1 MTASRNA
8 LAEPIIK
15 IRRGLAIYKI
25 HASPFWLCRMRVP
38 SKHGYVV
45 RSTKEATRLEARR
58 VAEELYIKE
67 SNLAHFPTAIPK
79 DVRFETY
86 ADRFLTQQF
95 ERAKEGYCSL
105 ALAKSDSN
113 IVYTPATG
121 LLTYFGDKDVRQ
133 IRTKDVKAYLL
144 WMKSKRAVPY
154 AFNTYSTRIACLR
167 KILKV
172 AVDDEVIDA
181 VPATPRPE
189 RKDSPRGFFRFA
201 PLVSKEQD
209 EYQCVLRT
217 AKDMAEEGVNV
228 RWVPVTD
235 ELYDL
240 ILFLSHTFLRPTYS
254 EIYALKHS
262 DITIADD
269 PRRLILRIRKG
280 KTGFRQVN
288 TLAAAVG
295 VYQRCQRRYPNYTSD
310 EYVFY
315 PQYTN
320 RHTAQ
325 NRVSRMFKVLLMRAE
340 LTKGEDGIPRT
351 LYSIR
356 HTALSMRLV
365 KSKGQVNIYNLAR
378 SAGTSV
384 EQLERFYLKNLP
396 PSADMARN
404 LQTFGED

>member
-1 MTASRNA
+1 MGGDVFLPFVEPIAGNAEFASDLGGRA
-8 LAEPIIK
+8 LAGVEELDCLSFKLGREPSSLCHTTPPWGRIVPPFEVSVK
-15 IRRGLAIYKI
+15 LGLA
-25 HASPFWLCRMRVP
+25 H
-38 SKHGYVV
+38 
-45 RSTKEATRLEARR
+45 
-58 VAEELYIKE
+58 
-67 SNLAHFPTAIPK
+67 
-79 DVRFETY
+79 
-86 ADRFLTQQF
+86 
-95 ERAKEGYCSL
+95 CSL
-105 ALAKSDSN
+105 SLATGDKHL
-113 IVYTPATG
+113 VYTPETG

-133 IRTKDVKAYLL
+133 IRTKDVKSYLQ
-144 WMKSKRAVPY
+144 WMKGKRSVPF

-167 KILKV
+167 KILKL

-201 PLVSKEQD
+201 PLVSKEHD
-209 EYQCVLRT
+209 EYQRVLRT
-217 AKDMAEEGVNV
+217 AKDMADEGVKV

-235 ELYDL
+235 EFYDL

-254 EIYALKHS
+254 EIYALKHR
-262 DITIADD
+262 DVTIAND
-269 PRRLILRIRKG
+269 PKRLILRITKG

-288 TLAAAVG
+288 TLEAAVG
-295 VYQRCQRRYPNYTSD
+295 VYQRCQRRYPNTTPD

-315 PQYTN
+315 PQYKN

-325 NRVSRMFKVLLMRAE
+325 NRVSRIFKALLLRAD

-404 LQTFGED
+404 LQTFGDD